1 MTTPADLARKLIDST
16 PVLADTLPDSIR
28 FDYKTPDGYGRL
40 STGEQQVWHITQA
53 ILDIGNRLDN
63 GATHIDDE
71 WLAAIGSTLRAM
83 ADEIAVT
90 TGALS

>member
-1 MTTPADLARKLIDST
+1 MTPHGLARKLIDST
-16 PVLADTLPDSIR
+16 PVLADMSPDAIR

-71 WLAAIGSTLRAM
+71 WLAAIGSTLSDL
-83 ADEIAVT
+83 ADELAIK
-90 TGALS
+90 TGRLS